1 MLFLASILT
10 ALLLFANLSVL
21 RTQEPPNRAYIVA
34 SKRILNT
41 QIAEGR
47 DITILYGIYNI
58 GMKTAYDINLI
69 DDSFNNSTLTFVTGL
84 TDVTW
89 AEIPPESNVTHTIIL
104 KPPLESGNYLNF
116 SSAIL
121 TYKHSR
127 EDELS
132 IETPTSSPRLVS
144 LMGNAEYSRKFEAH
158 YMDWVA
164 LAVMIL
170 PTLVIPFGM
179 FHHSQGRYSTNKAKP
194 H

>member
-1 MLFLASILT
+1 MLVVASVLAT
-10 ALLLFANLSVL
+10 LLLFSNLSL
-21 RTQEPPNRAYIVA
+21 LLTQEPPNSAYIIA

-47 DITILYGIYNI
+47 DITIFYGIYNI

-69 DDSFNNSTLTFVTGL
+69 DDSFENSTLTFITGL

-104 KPPLESGNYLNF
+104 KPPLDAGSYLNF
-116 SSAIL
+116 SSALI

-127 EDELS
+127 EDAVS
-132 IETPTSSPRLVS
+132 IEVTTSSPRLVR

-164 LAVMIL
+164 LAIMIL
-170 PTLVIPFGM
+170 PTLAIPFGM
-179 FHHSQGRYSTNKAKP
+179 FYHSQSRYATNKAKS

>member
-1 MLFLASILT
+1 MLLASILT
-10 ALLLFANLSVL
+10 SLLLFTNLSL
-21 RTQEPPNRAYIVA
+21 FYTQELLNSAYIIA

-41 QIAEGR
+41 QLAEGR

-69 DDSFNNSTLTFVTGL
+69 DNSFENSTLTFITGL
-84 TDVTW
+84 IDVTW

-116 SSAIL
+116 SSALL
-121 TYKHSR
+121 TYKHSK
-127 EDELS
+127 EDGVS
-132 IETPTSSPRLVS
+132 IEAPTSSPRLVS

-170 PTLVIPFGM
+170 PTLVIPFAM
-179 FHHSQGRYSTNKAKP
+179 FHHSQARYATNKAKS